1 MDSSLSWP
9 AGRQASQPGRVAAI
23 RLEGEL
29 SESDAEG
36 EISGEVVRWVTP
48 GDMAGGDRAGGWE
61 AIEGQAGKRNRF
73 GMVVKFISLRWL
85 STKLIKCPTVKMET
99 LYYWRCCPPDVF

>member
-36 EISGEVVRWVTP
+36 EISEEVVRWVVTWR
-48 GDMAGGDRAGGWE
+48 GVMEQVGGRE
-61 AIEGQAGKRNRF
+61 
-73 GMVVKFISLRWL
+73 
-85 STKLIKCPTVKMET
+85 
-99 LYYWRCCPPDVF
+99 

>member
-29 SESDAEG
+29 SESDG
-36 EISGEVVRWVTP
+36 GDIGEVVSWVTP
-48 GDMAGGDRAGGWE
+48 GDMAGGDGAGGWE
-61 AIEGQAGKRNRF
+61 GIEGQAGKRNRF
-73 GMVVKFISLRWL
+73 GMVVKIIEMAF
-85 STKLIKCPTVKMET
+85 
-99 LYYWRCCPPDVF
+99 

>member
-29 SESDAEG
+29 SESDAEE

-61 AIEGQAGKRNRF
+61 GIEGQAGKRNRF
-73 GMVVKFISLRWL
+73 GMVSKSFH
-85 STKLIKCPTVKMET
+85 
-99 LYYWRCCPPDVF
+99 